1 LFDIRYLKKQ
11 ESKLLVID
19 ETAANVEHVE
29 EYVKNETT
37 DELM

>member
-1 LFDIRYLKKQ
+1 LFDARYSKKQ

-29 EYVKNETT
+29 EYIKKQNYR
-37 DELM
+37 